1 MKLSWEPVSG
11 AISYEIDK
19 INGNTAYKVGETS
32 QTSYIYTDV
41 EENRSY
47 SFVVRAFDGDSL
59 SAYSTDDVVTVTVP
73 AREKQA
79 LTADSGG
86 IIDQSVEIHDE
97 RDIVSDTVSIS
108 DSWLEY
114 KLNAPDG
121 NMNGSAVITA
131 TIETLNYY
139 PVTFSVI
146 VTTRHGGTIQTDIII
161 KEL

>member
-41 EENRSY
+41 EENQSY

-79 LTADSGG
+79 LPADSGG
-86 IIDQSVEIHDE
+86 IIDQSVEIQDE
-97 RDIVSDTVSIS
+97 KDIISDTVSIS

-121 NMNGSAVITA
+121 NMNGSAVINA
-131 TIETLNYY
+131 TIETLHYY

-161 KEL
+161 REL

>member
-32 QTSYIYTDV
+32 QNSYIYTDV

-79 LTADSGG
+79 LPADSGG
-86 IIDQSVEIHDE
+86 IIDQSVEIQDE
-97 RDIVSDTVSIS
+97 KDIISDTVSIS

-131 TIETLNYY
+131 TIETLHYY

-161 KEL
+161 REL